1 MRAAKRA
8 SGLRMHRTQGGA
20 HSRKVT
26 EIGSLVHHPLGGS
39 NHFQRLGSLADGLAD
54 RLPT

>member
-1 MRAAKRA
+1 MQNAKD
-8 SGLRMHRTQGGA
+8 RTQSG

-26 EIGSLVHHPLGGS
+26 EIGSLVPNPLGGS
-39 NHFQRLGSLADGLAD
+39 NHFRRLASLADGLAD

>member
-1 MRAAKRA
+1 
-8 SGLRMHRTQGGA
+8 MHRTQGGA